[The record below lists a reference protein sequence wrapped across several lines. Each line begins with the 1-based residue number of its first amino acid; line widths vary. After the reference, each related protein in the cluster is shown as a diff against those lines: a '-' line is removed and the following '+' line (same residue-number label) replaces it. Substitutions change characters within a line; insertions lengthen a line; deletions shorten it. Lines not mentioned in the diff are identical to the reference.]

1 MSDIF
6 ISYAS
11 TDRDRARELAAQLE
25 RLGWSVWWDREIQ
38 AGKTFAGVIEREID
52 HARCVIVLW
61 SRAAVDSRWVRD
73 EANEGLKRD
82 VLVPVLIDQIAPPL
96 GFRSIHAADLLG
108 WTGDPA
114 SPGFRQLVRDLGKVL
129 GAPHGGEPQPPVQDT
144 QRSASRLPGGTR
156 DRRRWLVPAI
166 AALVLLGAGA
176 AGIAYFRAEF
186 DRRVADSAAQARH
199 AAEAETAKQR
209 AAEIDAARR
218 AQAEAD
224 AARDAEAR
232 RQAEAERKAQADAA
246 TAKQAEQAAAQREA
260 QTRAAQAAGAETERK
275 AQAEAARKD
284 REAAAQRAAAEEA
297 ARKKADAERTRQA
310 AAEEAA
316 RRAEAE
322 RQKQAEATARAAEAE
337 RARAKT
343 ALAALAVKNPEML
356 PSVGDTWTYR
366 YVDGFRHAEVA
377 RLTYRIEG
385 ISADGLK
392 EVLTLSTR
400 PDFSSETVVKRAP
413 GFPVRSGIQFAPPDL
428 APYLPAFFGLEE
440 GLPLPTVRRTISS
453 DATVD
458 MRMRVVGNESVTVPA
473 GRFDAVK
480 VEAEGRGYTF
490 FKYIP
495 VHSIITIWYA
505 PKVKRFVKYTA
516 LSYQQELPQE
526 LDTFE
531 LVDYKVK
538 R

>member
-11 TDRDRARELAAQLE
+11 ADRECARELAAQLE
-25 RLGWSVWWDREIQ
+25 GLGWSVWWDREIQ

-61 SRAAVDSRWVRD
+61 SRTAVDSRWVRD
-73 EANEGLKRD
+73 EANEGLKRE

-96 GFRSIHAADLLG
+96 GFRSIHAADLIG
-108 WTGDPA
+108 WKGDPV
-114 SPGFRQLVRDLGKVL
+114 SPGFRQLVRDLGNVL
-129 GAPHGGEPQPPVQDT
+129 GMPRGGEHQPPPRSS
-144 QRSASRLPGGTR
+144 RSAEPPAEVGAQS
-156 DRRRWLVPAI
+156 RRRWVVPAI
-166 AALVLLGAGA
+166 AALVLFGAGA
-176 AGIAYFRAEF
+176 AGVAYFRAEF
-186 DRRVADSAAQARH
+186 DRRVADSAGQARREA
-199 AAEAETAKQR
+199 AAEAAKQR
-209 AAEIDAARR
+209 AAEVDAARR

-232 RQAEAERKAQADAA
+232 RQADAERKAQAEA
-246 TAKQAEQAAAQREA
+246 TQADKAAA
-260 QTRAAQAAGAETERK
+260 ERN

-284 REAAAQRAAAEEA
+284 QEVA
-297 ARKKADAERTRQA
+297 ARKQAEAERARQTA
-310 AAEEAA
+310 AEAA

-322 RQKQAEATARAAEAE
+322 RQKQAEAAARAAEAERQKQVEAAARAAEAE
-337 RARAKT
+337 RAVRAKT
-343 ALAALAVKNPEML
+343 AAAALAVKVPEML

-366 YVDGFRHAEVA
+366 YIDGFRRAEVA
-377 RLTYRIEG
+377 RLIYRIEG

-400 PDFSSETVVKRAP
+400 PDFSSEIVVTRAP

-440 GLPLPTVRRTISS
+440 GLPLPTIRRTISS

-458 MRMRVVGNESVTVPA
+458 MRMRVVGNEAVTVPA
-473 GRFDAVK
+473 GSFDAVK

-490 FKYIP
+490 FKYLP

-516 LSYQQELPQE
+516 LSFQQELPQE
-526 LDTFE
+526 LNTFE
-531 LVDYKVK
+531 LVDYKIK